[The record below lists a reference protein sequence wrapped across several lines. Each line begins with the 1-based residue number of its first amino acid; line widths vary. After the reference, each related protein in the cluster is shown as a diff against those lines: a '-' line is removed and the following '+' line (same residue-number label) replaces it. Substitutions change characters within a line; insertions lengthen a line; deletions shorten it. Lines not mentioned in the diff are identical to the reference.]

1 MDNRIKKL
9 VRRKHILTDGVREI
23 IAAQSEEGINR
34 SKMTLYI
41 TQLLFN
47 ASQPQTQWL
56 HYHLQQ

>member
-1 MDNRIKKL
+1 MDDRIKKL

-23 IAAQSEEGINR
+23 IAARPEDGINR

-41 TQLLFN
+41 TQFLFD
-47 ASQPQTQWL
+47 ASQAQAQWL